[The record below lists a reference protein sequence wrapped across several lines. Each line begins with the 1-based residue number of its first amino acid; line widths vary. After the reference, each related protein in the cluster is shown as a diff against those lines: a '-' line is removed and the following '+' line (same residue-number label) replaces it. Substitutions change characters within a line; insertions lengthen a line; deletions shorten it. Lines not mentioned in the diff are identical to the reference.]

1 MGIIQSERKSI
12 EILRILREHREP
24 VGAKR
29 LSEIMAERGFVLSDR
44 AVQYYLSFLDE
55 QGFTSKI
62 GNKGRVLTPEGHTEI
77 ERALVDE
84 RVGYVISKLE
94 RLAFRS
100 TLDPATGIGDVS
112 YNLSFVHEND
122 LERAEKVFADV
133 IGAGMSFYSN
143 YSVINN
149 DPRIPPDHVGIITVC
164 SITMDGVLQN
174 LGVPVRMAY
183 GGTLQIEGGRAK
195 GFQDL
200 IGYQGTTVDPL
211 SLFINAGLT
220 SIYGAVT
227 KGNGVALA
235 NVREISSTAQDQ
247 FEEMA
252 RNMRELG
259 FVFPVAAG
267 SGVMGLFPVPYRHS
281 IVAFSGMNLI
291 GACVE
296 NGITIQSEIGAGN
309 ISLSKL

>member
-1 MGIIQSERKSI
+1 MGFIQSERKSI

-44 AVQYYLSFLDE
+44 AVQYYLSYLDE
-55 QGFTSKI
+55 QGFTRKI
-62 GNKGRVLTPEGHTEI
+62 GNKGRILTPEGHTEI
-77 ERALVDE
+77 EHALVDE
-84 RVGYVISKLE
+84 RVGYIISKLE

-100 TLDPATGIGDVS
+100 TLDPVTGTGDVS
-112 YNLSFVHEND
+112 YNLSYVHEND

-133 IGAGMSFYSN
+133 IGAGMSFFPK
-143 YSVINN
+143 YSVIDN
-149 DPRIPPDHVGIITVC
+149 DPRIPADHVGIITVC

-183 GGTLQIEGGRAK
+183 GGTLQITGGVAE

-200 IGYQGTTVDPL
+200 VGYQGTTVDPL
-211 SLFINAGLT
+211 SLFIDAGLT
-220 SIYGAVT
+220 SIYRAATDGT
-227 KGNGVALA
+227 GVALA
-235 NVREISSTAQDQ
+235 NVREIPATAQDQ

-252 RNMRELG
+252 QNMRELG
-259 FVFPVAAG
+259 FIFPVAAG
-267 SGVMGLFPVPYRHS
+267 SEVMGLFPVPFRHS

-296 NGITIQSEIGAGN
+296 NGIVIQSEIGAGN
-309 ISLSKL
+309 ISLSRL